1 MKNIQIIVSV
11 NCIVNVFLN
20 CINPD
25 EMSIMWLVSMLVSH
39 CQLQSVLSYC
49 YLISSLESHC
59 ILCPVSLSLPL
70 HTPIS
75 FPLLSTAA
83 VSLLRWHRNESCSI
97 KLDDAGLSAQV
108 QYSSALSPSNSCML
122 LLYHHW
128 YTVRAL
134 CCWCSLCCVCGLEE
148 SMMSS
153 ILCFYQ
159 ELRHFALAACFYSGL
174 WSEIR
179 SYRTD
184 EVSCNFLKSC
194 GAPRELVFIIIKIC
208 HN

>member
-1 MKNIQIIVSV
+1 MSRNWKHETETEMTNIHIIVSV

-20 CINPD
+20 CVNPD
-25 EMSIMWLVSMLVSH
+25 KMSIMWVVSMLVSL

-59 ILCPVSLSLPL
+59 IVCPVSLPPPPSIHLFPSPHHCCSLSPPL
-70 HTPIS
+70 AS
-75 FPLLSTAA
+75 AR
-83 VSLLRWHRNESCSI
+83 VVY
-97 KLDDAGLSAQV
+97 DAGLSAQV
-108 QYSSALSPSNSCML
+108 QYSSALSSSNSCML
-122 LLYHHW
+122 LLYHRW

-134 CCWCSLCCVCGLEE
+134 CCCSLCCVWGLEE
-148 SMMSS
+148 SMSS

-184 EVSCNFLKSC
+184 EVL
-194 GAPRELVFIIIKIC
+194 
-208 HN
+208 